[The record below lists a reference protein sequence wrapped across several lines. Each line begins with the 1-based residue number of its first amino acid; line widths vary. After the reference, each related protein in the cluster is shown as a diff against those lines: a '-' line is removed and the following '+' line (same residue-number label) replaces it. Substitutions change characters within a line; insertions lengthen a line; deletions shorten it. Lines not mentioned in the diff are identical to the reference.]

1 MDLGQGDI
9 VKEMLAV
16 DGVHLDLEPSL
27 LEIAE
32 TNDDYEMMKILVN
45 NSNYIKHHDLIA
57 NLNKVENNK
66 CLLRVYIQEKSV
78 KFLCALIS
86 SPRLT
91 VCEQY
96 QYYIMQRII
105 DEVAKNELVNAGFL
119 MSFVF
124 GNVLP
129 TYMIRGDGREK
140 KTRVDDAERVQDLLD
155 KFHVFF

>member
-140 KTRVDDAERVQDLLD
+140 KARVDDAERVQDLLD